1 MRIVALEEH
10 VSFPAFAAE
19 LDGSRA
25 GQGGGSG
32 GSGAVRDELADVDRL
47 RLQSMDENGI
57 TLQVLSIPGPGAAMM
72 ADPDAG
78 WDYARRYNNAL
89 AEQARKH
96 PDRFLTFAH
105 LPLLTPDAAAD
116 ELTRAVQELGCPGAM
131 VSGMTRGKFLDDP
144 AFAPVLS
151 RAEQLDVPIYIHPG
165 VPPPAIRDAYY
176 GGFAP
181 DVSFMFATAAWGWH
195 IETGVHV
202 IRMVLAGTF
211 DKHPKLKIIVGH
223 MGEALPFM
231 LDRLDTWLTPRAKN
245 LERGVAQTILDHVHI
260 TTAGFFTL
268 APFMSALMT
277 FGADRILFSVDYP
290 FSKNAEARAFLDA
303 LPVTPSDKEKIAH
316 GNADRILKLAEFSSR
331 RS

>member
-1 MRIVALEEH
+1 
-10 VSFPAFAAE
+10 VSF
-19 LDGSRA
+19 
-25 GQGGGSG
+25 
-32 GSGAVRDELADVDRL
+32 
-47 RLQSMDENGI
+47 I
-57 TLQVLSIPGPGAAMM
+57 
-72 ADPDAG
+72 
-78 WDYARRYNNAL
+78 
-89 AEQARKH
+89 
-96 PDRFLTFAH
+96 
-105 LPLLTPDAAAD
+105 
-116 ELTRAVQELGCPGAM
+116 
-131 VSGMTRGKFLDDP
+131 
-144 AFAPVLS
+144 
-151 RAEQLDVPIYIHPG
+151 
-165 VPPPAIRDAYY
+165 
-176 GGFAP
+176 
-181 DVSFMFATAAWGWH
+181 FATAAWGWH
-195 IETGVHV
+195 IETGVHI

-316 GNADRILKLAEFSSR
+316 GNADRILKLAKFSSR